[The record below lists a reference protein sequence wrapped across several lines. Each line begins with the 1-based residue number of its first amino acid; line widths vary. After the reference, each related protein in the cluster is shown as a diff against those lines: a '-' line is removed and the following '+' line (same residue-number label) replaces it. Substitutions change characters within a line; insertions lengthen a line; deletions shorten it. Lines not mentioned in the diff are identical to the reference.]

1 MHTAPFRNHKQDTV
15 SPLYFCCFR
24 SGLRVPFG
32 FQTSGFR
39 LPVPRYRS
47 RRSGPRTSAFL
58 AAVGLLNR
66 SGPVIL
72 PFAGRKARQRYS
84 APVNTVQIYKKS
96 AERQTAAPPNC
107 QQSARGSSSPTPA
120 GNNPAARIAHGTCMN
135 RPGLILRSFRGH
147 GTTAGASPATP
158 DLSRQ

>member
-24 SGLRVPFG
+24 SGLRVPFR
-32 FQTSGFR
+32 FRTSGSH
-39 LPVPRYRS
+39 PRYRS

-58 AAVGLLNR
+58 AATGLLNR

-72 PFAGRKARQRYS
+72 PFAGRKDPQRYS
-84 APVNTVQIYKKS
+84 VPVNTVQIYKKS
-96 AERQTAAPPNC
+96 AERQTTAPPNC
-107 QQSARGSSSPTPA
+107 QQSARRSLSCTPA
-120 GNNPAARIAHGTCMN
+120 GNNPARIAHGTSMN
-135 RPGLILRSFRGH
+135 RPGLILRSSRGH